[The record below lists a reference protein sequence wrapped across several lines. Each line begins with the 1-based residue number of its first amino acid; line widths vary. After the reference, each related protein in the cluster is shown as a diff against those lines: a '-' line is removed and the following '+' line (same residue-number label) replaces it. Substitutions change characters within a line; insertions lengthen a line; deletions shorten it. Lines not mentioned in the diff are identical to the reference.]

1 MGDRKLVGLGGIWVA
16 APICLLAVFLTTG
29 GRAAAD
35 MYPRQPGIS
44 VQKYSFDI
52 TLSDTSDELSV
63 SDTIAVRFTA
73 DGIRG
78 IDLDLCNLVFEPRPA
93 DRLDPCLATQPS
105 SQGRAVGPH
114 STPPASVGKGM
125 TVTDIVAGDHP
136 LEFQHS
142 HDRLHIVFPNPSRV
156 GEQFTFT
163 IKYHGVP
170 GAGLFIGKNKFG
182 DRGFFTDNWPNKAR
196 NWLAT
201 IDHISVKA
209 AKTISV
215 TAPRRYQVIS
225 NGLLKEQVDLPGDL
239 RRTVWEE
246 SMPLPIWQF
255 SLGMAQMAVEYFGS
269 HDCVQFSAWLFP
281 RDQDAG
287 LKALDPLT
295 QSVFD
300 FYSDQIGPY
309 AYEKLA
315 QVEATGE
322 GGATEPATTIFY
334 YRGFG
339 PVSHEMAH
347 QWFGDS
353 VTEHDWDDV
362 WLSEGFATYF
372 ALLYT
377 EHSEGHD
384 AFLRGVREASKLA
397 VNYALAHP
405 TDTIVHDNL
414 ANDSDVFF
422 NATQIYQGGAM
433 VLHSLRGVLG
443 DQNFWAG
450 IRLYSS
456 RFRNGSASTDDFR
469 QAMEDAC
476 HTSPECPT
484 DGEDLS
490 WFFREWLNRGGV
502 MQLKGTWHYDPETH
516 QLKVTLDEMQAQ
528 GLYRMPVEIGITI
541 PAPAS
546 SVQSQPSTSAGILK
560 TVKVLLDAQHNVA
573 AFPLDVAPLKVQ
585 LDPNT
590 WIPLMEAT
598 FEKQ

>member
-1 MGDRKLVGLGGIWVA
+1 MDGG
-16 APICLLAVFLTTG
+16 AV
-29 GRAAAD
+29 AD

-44 VQKYSFDI
+44 VQKYSFDV
-52 TLSDTSDELSV
+52 TFSDISDELSV
-63 SDTIAVRFTA
+63 SDTIAIRFTA
-73 DGIRG
+73 NGIRG
-78 IDLDLCNLVFEPRPA
+78 IDLDLCNLVSEPRPA
-93 DRLDPCLATQPS
+93 DRLNPCLAPQPS
-105 SQGRAVGPH
+105 SQGGAVGPD
-114 STPPASVGKGM
+114 SPPPTSAGKGM
-125 TVTDIVAGDHP
+125 TVTDVDAGDHP
-136 LEFQHS
+136 LEFQHT
-142 HDRLHIVFPNPSRV
+142 HDRLHVAFPNPSRA

-170 GAGLFIGKNKFG
+170 AAGLFIGKNRFG
-182 DRGFFTDNWPNKAR
+182 DRVFFTDNWPNRAR

-209 AKTISV
+209 PKTISV
-215 TAPRRYQVIS
+215 TAPRRYQVVS
-225 NGLLKEQVDLPGDL
+225 NGLLKGQVDLPGDV

-246 SMPLPIWQF
+246 TVPIPSWQF
-255 SLGMAQMAVEYFGS
+255 SLGVAQMAVRYFGS
-269 HDCVQFSAWLFP
+269 RGGVQFSAWLFP
-281 RDQDAG
+281 EDRDAG
-287 LKALDPLT
+287 LKSLVPLT

-334 YRGFG
+334 YSGFG

-353 VTEHDWDDV
+353 VTERDWDDV

-372 ALLYT
+372 SLLYT
-377 EHSEGHD
+377 EHSDGRD
-384 AFLRGVREASKLA
+384 AFLRGVREARKAA

-405 TDTIVHDNL
+405 IDTIVHKNL

-422 NATQIYQGGAM
+422 NSTQIYQGGAM

-443 DQNFWAG
+443 EQNFWAG

-456 RFRNGSASTDDFR
+456 RFRNASATTDDFR
-469 QAMEDAC
+469 HAMEDAC
-476 HTSPECPT
+476 HTSHECPP
-484 DGEDLS
+484 DGDDLS

-502 MQLKGTWHYDPETH
+502 MQLQGTWHYDTAIK
-516 QLKVTLDEMQAQ
+516 QLTVTLDQKQTQ
-528 GLYRMPVEIGITI
+528 GLYRMPVEIGITL
-541 PAPAS
+541 PAS
-546 SVQSQPSTSAGILK
+546 ATSVKGEPSTSAGVLK
-560 TVKVLLDAQHNVA
+560 TVKVLLDLQHNVA
-573 AFPLDVAPLKVQ
+573 AFPLDVAPFEVQ

-590 WIPLMEAT
+590 WIPLMQAT
-598 FEKQ
+598 FNEQ